1 MSDETE
7 EKEIKVVGEYL
18 QFLREGVQYS
28 LDLQSTLLQILGDFA
43 HDQGHAW
50 DRLMDSCT
58 DSGHMT
64 SPVGL
69 VYAYGIWGVHH
80 RTERTCYDD
89 GSDDRPHH
97 PSPILVGIFSD
108 VP

>member
-28 LDLQSTLLQILGDFA
+28 LDLQSTLLQIVGDFA

-50 DRLMDSCT
+50 DRLMDSLGRLLGDAADED
-58 DSGHMT
+58 DSPHLT
-64 SPVGL
+64 VVPD
-69 VYAYGIWGVHH
+69 
-80 RTERTCYDD
+80 EDEQD
-89 GSDDRPHH
+89 G
-97 PSPILVGIFSD
+97 
-108 VP
+108 

>member
-50 DRLMDSCT
+50 DRLMDSL
-58 DSGHMT
+58 G
-64 SPVGL
+64 GL
-69 VYAYGIWGVHH
+69 LETPPEAA
-80 RTERTCYDD
+80 D
-89 GSDDRPHH
+89 GPHLTVVSDNDEAD
-97 PSPILVGIFSD
+97 G
-108 VP
+108 

>member
-50 DRLMDSCT
+50 DRLMDSLGELGAMRPQLVDGLLET
-58 DSGHMT
+58 PPEEADSPHLT
-64 SPVGL
+64 V
-69 VYAYGIWGVHH
+69 V
-80 RTERTCYDD
+80 
-89 GSDDRPHH
+89 SDDDEAD
-97 PSPILVGIFSD
+97 G
-108 VP
+108 